1 MAKKRKKSTK
11 KKAKSSGL
19 MPTKVIEK
27 HARALGRNKRAL
39 GIYKSVLGL
48 S

>member
-1 MAKKRKKSTK
+1 MPKAKKK
-11 KKAKSSGL
+11 KSSGGSGK
-19 MPTKVIEK
+19 MPEKVIEK

-39 GIYKSVLGL
+39 GIYKRVLKL